1 MARKVIVS
9 EVMVGLTEQIRQGIE
24 IACELQGIKPSI
36 FMRQCAAEK
45 LVAMGILE
53 APVFRRVEYPSELQA
68 AE

>member
-9 EVMVGLTEQIRQGIE
+9 EVMLGLTEQIRQGIE

-45 LVAMGILE
+45 LVAISSVRLKLE
-53 APVFRRVEYPSELQA
+53 
-68 AE
+68 